1 MTNASPPPPRPITRW
16 LAAAPPAVL
25 AAYAIAC
32 SFATYFAMF
41 AFRKPFAA
49 ASYDRVASAGSSLG
63 LKSALVIGQVVGY
76 GLAKWIGVKFISET
90 SRSRRA
96 PLLVLMIVAAE
107 AALALFALVPDGWRP
122 LAMFLNGLPLGMVWG
137 LVVWYLE
144 GRRTSEVLLAGLSCS
159 FIVASGAVQD
169 VGRAVLA
176 GDSLPLLGVTLP
188 NPIGRPVDELWMP
201 FAVGALFLIPFVV
214 AVWLLDQLPEPTAA
228 DVAARSVR
236 EPMDRRQRLEFLRR
250 FLPGLLGLFA
260 AYFFITAFR
269 DFRDNFS
276 VDLFTEL
283 DYPYE
288 QNKSIVTR
296 SGLWIGLGVA
306 AVMAMIYFV
315 RDNRR
320 GLMAV
325 FGVIAGG
332 LLLVG
337 GATWLHARGQIDG
350 FWWMTLIGLGS
361 YLAYVPYNSVLF
373 ERLIASTRVAGT
385 AVFAIYVA
393 DSVGYVGTVSMLLY
407 KDFGAA
413 ASSRTEFLAGFSYAI
428 SIAGAAG
435 MLLIAAYFRRVT
447 RESGSA
453 EPSRDLSGLDQSR

>member
-1 MTNASPPPPRPITRW
+1 
-16 LAAAPPAVL
+16 
-25 AAYAIAC
+25 
-32 SFATYFAMF
+32 
-41 AFRKPFAA
+41 
-49 ASYDRVASAGSSLG
+49 
-63 LKSALVIGQVVGY
+63 
-76 GLAKWIGVKFISET
+76 
-90 SRSRRA
+90 
-96 PLLVLMIVAAE
+96 
-107 AALALFALVPDGWRP
+107 
-122 LAMFLNGLPLGMVWG
+122 
-137 LVVWYLE
+137 
-144 GRRTSEVLLAGLSCS
+144 
-159 FIVASGAVQD
+159 
-169 VGRAVLA
+169 
-176 GDSLPLLGVTLP
+176 
-188 NPIGRPVDELWMP
+188 MP

-214 AVWLLDQLPEPTAA
+214 SVWLLDQLPEPTAA
-228 DVAARSVR
+228 DVASRSIR
-236 EPMDRRQRLEFLRR
+236 EPMDRRQRVEFLRR

-283 DYPYE
+283 NYPYE

-393 DSVGYVGTVSMLLY
+393 DSIGYVGTVSMLLY

-413 ASSRTEFLAGFSYAI
+413 ASSRTSFWPASP
-428 SIAGAAG
+428 
-435 MLLIAAYFRRVT
+435 MR
-447 RESGSA
+447 
-453 EPSRDLSGLDQSR
+453 SRSQAPWDYC